1 MVGASKILT
10 VSYGT
15 FSCTLEGFDDSFDTM
30 KAIAEYFRDLSSE
43 DRYFGAEPP
52 TPDAEMLARI
62 AEKEVNRRVE
72 ARITDNNVVLRP
84 SEPAALEQKTPAPA
98 AFSPDAQPDASP
110 LRKATPAPAA
120 KPMAAKPLSAGL
132 AAGDAAVDADS
143 IAAKLQRIRAV
154 VAQNKAGAS
163 ERLFAED
170 EQVGEL
176 AEEFVQDAEIANP
189 TPVDD
194 PELAEAAAADDADL
208 AYDDEEYDALSA
220 LENIEQAPQE
230 ANSDVDAQGEEEAA
244 DDAIYDEDSVAEY
257 EDDEAQAED
266 DTDAILNALLDQPE
280 IETAETDSD
289 EALAIEVEAEAEAED
304 DVIAEDEDAM
314 LARLSGSFDT
324 TGAEEE
330 DTSEAEATESTVAFD
345 EDEDDAALF
354 TSFEDEEERDA
365 EIAASDDV
373 EDEAVSLDA
382 EIDTAEDSIE
392 VAALAEETALEEDV
406 FDAQEDDTAEEDEAP
421 TLAMA
426 AAARARARVIKMKTA
441 DVEDAIAAGT
451 LTPLELEEEE
461 DAPEVEPAETAAH
474 LLEDDSTLSREE
486 EEDLAAEL
494 AHVEAEERGPVRP
507 ARVKPRRAVIASEGH
522 DEAVERLL
530 EETNSKLEES
540 EGARRRSGFAHLKA
554 AVAATVADRKFLGG
568 KSQPKEDTEPY
579 REDLAAAVKPS
590 KPTSGG
596 SPRREQAPA
605 PLMLVSEQRVDTP
618 SPKRGQMTAVEVDTT
633 AVSGNLALQPT
644 EEVALETYTLAGAER
659 ILSDSTSFEDFA
671 KELGASELPDLL
683 EAAAA
688 YVAYVEGRPQFSR
701 PHLMGI
707 MSKAQQAE
715 GFSREEE
722 LQSFGQLLREG
733 RLQKVQRGQFTVAS
747 SCKYRPEQRYGHE

>member
-72 ARITDNNVVLRP
+72 ARITDNNVVLRQ

-98 AFSPDAQPDASP
+98 AFNPEPQ
-110 LRKATPAPAA
+110 PAPARKPQPA
-120 KPMAAKPLSAGL
+120 PMAAPM
-132 AAGDAAVDADS
+132 AARDATVDADS

-154 VAQNKAGAS
+154 VAQNKAGTS

-176 AEEFVQDAEIANP
+176 AEDIIPDAELA
-189 TPVDD
+189 PVAQVND
-194 PELAEAAAADDADL
+194 PELTEAAAAEEADL
-208 AYDDEEYDALSA
+208 AYDDEEYDSLSA
-220 LENIEQAPQE
+220 VEELEQAPDVFESVEEPMVQE
-230 ANSDVDAQGEEEAA
+230 ETADLDTYEEDSFAA
-244 DDAIYDEDSVAEY
+244 YDEDAE
-257 EDDEAQAED
+257 EDS
-266 DTDAILNALLDQPE
+266 DAILSALLDQQDD
-280 IETAETDSD
+280 TAEVSD
-289 EALAIEVEAEAEAED
+289 ISEAEAFEAEAEEEAT
-304 DVIAEDEDAM
+304 IAEDEDAM
-314 LARLSGSFDT
+314 LARLGGSLDTSDAYAEDTPEAVAADVSDADIDEDALSYEFEEDAQDDNIAAFDDVEEEADALEAELESAEDDIIEE
-324 TGAEEE
+324 GVAEEHVDYAEEE
-330 DTSEAEATESTVAFD
+330 A
-345 EDEDDAALF
+345 EDE
-354 TSFEDEEERDA
+354 TPS
-365 EIAASDDV
+365 
-373 EDEAVSLDA
+373 
-382 EIDTAEDSIE
+382 
-392 VAALAEETALEEDV
+392 
-406 FDAQEDDTAEEDEAP
+406 
-421 TLAMA
+421 LAMA

-441 DVEDAIAAGT
+441 DVEEAIAAGT
-451 LTPLELEEEE
+451 LTPLELEEDDTE
-461 DAPEVEPAETAAH
+461 DLTDVAVH
-474 LLEDDSTLSREE
+474 LPEDDSTLSSEE
-486 EEDLAAEL
+486 EADLAAEL
-494 AHVEAEERGPVRP
+494 ANVEAEERGPVQP
-507 ARVKPRRAVIASEGH
+507 TRVKPRRAIVASEGH

-568 KSQPKEDTEPY
+568 KSQPKENTEPY
-579 REDLAAAVKPS
+579 REDLAAVVKPS
-590 KPTSGG
+590 KKSTGS

-605 PLMLVSEQRVDTP
+605 PLMLVSEQRVDDP
-618 SPKRGQMTAVEVDTT
+618 SPKRGQMTAVDVDTT
-633 AVSGNLALQPT
+633 AVSGNLALQP
-644 EEVALETYTLAGAER
+644 EQQVELAPYTLAGAER

-671 KELGASELPDLL
+671 KELGASDLPDLL

-733 RLQKVQRGQFTVAS
+733 RLQKVQRGQFKVAS